1 MKLLLVDDHPL
12 YGVGFAHALGM
23 AEPGLQ
29 VLNACSLEQG
39 LAMAATQPDLDIVLL
54 DYHLSAL
61 NGIAG
66 LRSFGQQH
74 PLVPRVLISGDDT
87 PSLAAAA
94 RAAGAS
100 GFLSKS
106 QSLPAMLVALHAVAA
121 GGLAFGS
128 MPHSALPA
136 VASNDAAAPQP
147 TLRQLE
153 VLSLLARGQPNKRI
167 ASVLGI
173 AERTVKLH
181 ITALLAQLG
190 ARNRTQLLVLARER
204 GLV

>member
-12 YGVGFAHALGM
+12 YGVGFAHALGT
-23 AEPGLQ
+23 AEPGLS

-39 LAMAATQPDLDIVLL
+39 LALAAVQPDLDIVLV
-54 DYHLSAL
+54 DYHLGAL

-66 LRSFGQQH
+66 LRSFGRQH
-74 PLVPRVLISGDDT
+74 PLVPRVLISGNDT
-87 PSLAAAA
+87 PSLVAAA

-106 QSLPAMLVALHAVAA
+106 QTLAAMLAALHEVAA
-121 GGLAFGS
+121 GGLAFGHL
-128 MPHSALPA
+128 PHSALPE
-136 VASNDAAAPQP
+136 VAPDATAAQP

-153 VLSLLARGQPNKRI
+153 VLSLVARGQPNKHI

-181 ITALLAQLG
+181 VTALLAQLG

>member
-12 YGVGFAHALGM
+12 YGVGFAHALSV
-23 AEPGLQ
+23 AEPGLL
-29 VLNACSLEQG
+29 VFNACSLEQG
-39 LAMAATQPDLDIVLL
+39 LALAAAQPDLDIVLV
-54 DYHLSAL
+54 DYHLGAL

-66 LRSFGQQH
+66 LRSFGKQH
-74 PLVPRVLISGDDT
+74 PLVPRVLISGNDT
-87 PSLAAAA
+87 PSLVAAA

-106 QSLPAMLVALHAVAA
+106 QTLVAMLAALHDVAA
-121 GGLAFGS
+121 GGLAFGTV
-128 MPHSALPA
+128 PHSALPGMA
-136 VASNDAAAPQP
+136 CGATAPQP

-153 VLSLLARGQPNKRI
+153 VLSLLARGQPNKHI
-167 ASVLGI
+167 AVALGI

>member
-12 YGVGFAHALGM
+12 YGVGFGHALGL

-29 VLNACSLEQG
+29 VLIASSLDHG
-39 LAMAATQPDLDIVLL
+39 LALATAHPDIDIVLL
-54 DYHLSAL
+54 DYHLGELS
-61 NGIAG
+61 GIAG
-66 LRSFGQQH
+66 LRSFGRQH
-74 PLVPRVLISGDDT
+74 PLVPRVLISGNDT
-87 PSLAAAA
+87 PSLVAAA

-106 QSLPAMLVALHAVAA
+106 QTAAAMLAALHQVAA
-121 GGLAFGS
+121 GGLAFGAV
-128 MPHSALPA
+128 PHSALPL
-136 VASNDAAAPQP
+136 VAADAAAAPKP

-167 ASVLGI
+167 ASAMGI

-181 ITALLAQLG
+181 VTALLAQLG